1 MAQEKVPHWQ
11 LVFTEAFRYFSSPA
25 VYNDIFGISAIVDDY
40 TLAQLVPE
48 LPTVFRRE
56 FLVSNVENKEDN
68 PRLALTTIVV
78 FHGFIRMDPTVLKER
93 YDVSSELR
101 QKIARA
107 LYESTKRHMGSLQP
121 GNPGGGQD
129 VDFID
134 NLKAAVL
141 LIQASFKYYPKENM
155 DMNTALGHAFES
167 LCARMRPKKGEEVV
181 WTA

>member
-1 MAQEKVPHWQ
+1 MAQETMSHWQ
-11 LVFTEAFRYFSSPA
+11 LVFTEAFRYFSSPT

-40 TLAQLVPE
+40 TLVQLVPE
-48 LPTVFRRE
+48 LPRVFQSE
-56 FLVSNVENKEDN
+56 FMGAEVEKKEDN

-78 FHGFIRMDPTVLKER
+78 FHGFIRMDPTVLQEK
-93 YDVSSELR
+93 YDVSAKLL
-101 QKIARA
+101 QQIARA
-107 LYESTKRHMGSLQP
+107 LYQSTKRHMGSLQP

-129 VDFID
+129 VDFLD